1 MQRFWRILYRIHNP
15 FSYAADGGRMQWRR
29 TLHRPVLLA
38 NDLHCPPPSLFS
50 DRREN
55 QGLIA
60 QRNRKSSISSNV
72 FPPLTRSDSVV
83 ERPLEYSSDEGY
95 GDDDDNNDNDDD
107 DDEDE

>member
-1 MQRFWRILYRIHNP
+1 MLQTVEGCSGI
-15 FSYAADGGRMQWRR
+15 G
-29 TLHRPVLLA
+29 
-38 NDLHCPPPSLFS
+38 HCIGLCCWPTISIVVKFDSPPSLFS